1 MEGSIE
7 DIEGESNKIVASIED
22 IEATEGDPS
31 PEPVSEQSIL
41 KKKPKKPRSTAQKV
55 AFAACQI
62 RLKESRE
69 LKRQLKQ
76 NAENSKVKKPISPR
90 RDAIMPTKKRSKKGK
105 KTIIRLSSSSSED
118 ENDNVIYISRK
129 KRKTKTKRKPIVKY
143 LESES
148 DSDSDYV
155 LENDEHFYN
164 EPLET
169 SAKSDNVNQLSD
181 YYRFL

>member
-76 NAENSKVKKPISPR
+76 NGENSKVKKPISPK
-90 RDAIMPTKKRSKKGK
+90 RDEIIKKRSKKGK

-118 ENDNVIYISRK
+118 ENDNIIYISRK